1 MAEHSITKDARFQY
15 AVYGAL
21 FGFAFPIVATLF
33 DAYMR
38 DLGMGMAGIM
48 EAQRTQPLHWIIDTA
63 PIFLGLFAMAAGVKQ
78 QEVVELNEGLEDLV
92 SKRTLELSEQN
103 NELRVTQQELSD
115 SLERISQSIN
125 YAQRIQD
132 AIIANTE
139 ELKHDF
145 TDSFVIFR
153 PRDIVSGDFPWY
165 LKKGKYHYFAA
176 VDCTGHGVPGAFM
189 SLVGHFLL
197 HRIVKE
203 MDVTDTDK
211 ILNELHREIV
221 VALNQESDLEV
232 HDGMDMAICRVD
244 LEKQEI
250 QFSGAGNPVYHFSNG
265 KFSEHKGD
273 FWSIGGTQYRKRG
286 EYTSET
292 FSYQKGDIIAM
303 FSDGITDQYSEDGT
317 QKFGYKRIQ
326 KHLTAHHDSSMEHI
340 ARSFQKEMDTWM
352 GSHRQMD
359 DMLFMGVRL

>member
-1 MAEHSITKDARFQY
+1 
-15 AVYGAL
+15 
-21 FGFAFPIVATLF
+21 
-33 DAYMR
+33 
-38 DLGMGMAGIM
+38 
-48 EAQRTQPLHWIIDTA
+48 
-63 PIFLGLFAMAAGVKQ
+63 
-78 QEVVELNEGLEDLV
+78 
-92 SKRTLELSEQN
+92 
-103 NELRVTQQELSD
+103 
-115 SLERISQSIN
+115 
-125 YAQRIQD
+125 
-132 AIIANTE
+132 
-139 ELKHDF
+139 
-145 TDSFVIFR
+145 
-153 PRDIVSGDFPWY
+153 
-165 LKKGKYHYFAA
+165 
-176 VDCTGHGVPGAFM
+176 
-189 SLVGHFLL
+189 L